1 MLLKLFYTVIIAS
14 LYQFVKPVNNSMSIQ
29 KTRLQQKA
37 DDIFELLDHYVY
49 PTKGETLAA
58 QKGLMVG
65 WLARLATTDWAVAQE
80 LEARLERA
88 RNEKSSSKGT

>member
-1 MLLKLFYTVIIAS
+1 
-14 LYQFVKPVNNSMSIQ
+14 MSIQ
-29 KTRLQQKA
+29 KTRLEQKA

-65 WLARLATTDWAVAQE
+65 WLARLATTDWTVAQE
-80 LEARLERA
+80 LEARLARA
-88 RNEKSSSKGT
+88 RQQCSSSKGT

>member
-1 MLLKLFYTVIIAS
+1 
-14 LYQFVKPVNNSMSIQ
+14 MSTQ
-29 KTRLQQKA
+29 KTRHQQKA

-80 LEARLERA
+80 LEARLSRA
-88 RNEKSSSKGT
+88 RQQCSASKDT